1 MFRFFKRRQPAPPRL
16 PMFRALPVHPT
27 DARLNGITEA
37 AIWLSRLPATDQA
50 AVLSL
55 LDEPLRNRVLA
66 EQAMLPPPSQFPA
79 ETVETAL
86 RNMGYALYQAG
97 EKADPDMGVI
107 TDSQGRQIMAGPSF
121 EPQFPLDTSDTRN
134 SIALNLAFQEMLART
149 WIRSYGCEPV
159 RLIETEAGRLLLEAE
174 VSTGYLDI
182 TEDTTRTDL
191 RDVIA
196 WVKAYRPDL
205 LAD

>member
-1 MFRFFKRRQPAPPRL
+1 MFRFFKRRQPATPRL

-37 AIWLSRLPATDQA
+37 AIWLGRLPATDQA

-55 LDEPLRNRVLA
+55 LDEPLRNRVLS
-66 EQAMLPPPSQFPA
+66 ELAMLPPPSQFPA

-86 RNMGYALYQAG
+86 RNMGYALHQAG
-97 EKADPDMGVI
+97 EKADPDMGVM

-121 EPQFPLDTSDTRN
+121 EPRFPLDTCDARN
-134 SIALNLAFQEMLART
+134 RMALNLAFQEMLART
-149 WIRSYGCEPV
+149 WIRSDSYVPV
-159 RLIETEAGRLLLEAE
+159 RLIETEEGRLLLEAE

-182 TEDTTRTDL
+182 TEDSTWTDL